1 MGSCFE
7 DLLERD
13 TIVQS
18 EFVFD
23 GWFKNYNFFSFKIAC
38 MRHCTAVVKAE
49 FNLTYNSASVRP
61 AVIKSLP
68 YLSGAM
74 SVSYPTEITFTL
86 LHGSLS

>member
-1 MGSCFE
+1 VRSCFE

-38 MRHCTAVVKAE
+38 MCHCSVV
-49 FNLTYNSASVRP
+49 
-61 AVIKSLP
+61 
-68 YLSGAM
+68 M
-74 SVSYPTEITFTL
+74 
-86 LHGSLS
+86 GST